1 MVTANLPGFAPSYD
15 GAAELFF
22 VNVKHRGIRRH
33 IIHDLFQRLKRHW
46 RTGIAQVFTFTL
58 TYYLDDRLVGRGIY
72 QLTLKIEVGIH
83 GPVACRHLRARHN
96 QRYRDHLIELQPF
109 FAGIHARNRPAENQ
123 TARPRRRDQRFALF
137 NC

>member
-1 MVTANLPGFAPSYD
+1 MVTANLPGFAPSCD

-72 QLTLKIEVGIH
+72 QLTSQNRGGYPWSGGLS
-83 GPVACRHLRARHN
+83 PFACPPQSA
-96 QRYRDHLIELQPF
+96 LQGLPHRI
-109 FAGIHARNRPAENQ
+109 AALLCWYPRP
-123 TARPRRRDQRFALF
+123 
-137 NC
+137 

>member
-1 MVTANLPGFAPSYD
+1 MVAANLPGFAPSCD

-22 VNVKHRGIRRH
+22 INVKHRGIRRH

-58 TYYLDDRLVGRGIY
+58 AYYLDDRLVGRGIY
-72 QLTLKIEVGIH
+72 QLTFKIEVGIH
-83 GPVACRHLRARHN
+83 GPVARRHLRARHN
-96 QRYRDHLIELQPF
+96 QRYRDHLLELQLF

-123 TARPRRRDQRFALF
+123 TARPWRRDQRFALF